1 MGLLGK
7 DKELATAAAQGNLE
21 LVMEYAQFWGNPKFN
36 HSEALRRAAMEGHT
50 EVVAFLIPLSDPNAE
65 RGFALKTASVRGYTQ
80 CVRLLLECT
89 DLNARSDDS
98 MTVGTHAL
106 YCAARKGYYDTVDLI
121 FEHISNEDVFKV
133 LDNLDLTD
141 EVEYRTYLQDKLTAR
156 TQRAVLEHQI
166 ASTLGTLVP
175 RKM

>member
-7 DKELATAAAQGNLE
+7 DKELSNAAAQGNLE
-21 LVMEYAQFWGNPKFN
+21 LVMEYAKFWGNPKFN
-36 HSEALRRAAMEGHT
+36 HSEALQRAAMEGHT
-50 EVVAFLIPLSDPNAE
+50 DVVAFLIPLSDPNAE

-89 DLNARSDDS
+89 NLNARSNDS
-98 MTVGTHAL
+98 MTVGMHAL
-106 YCAARKGYYDTVDLI
+106 YCAARRGYYDAVDLI

-133 LDNLDLTD
+133 LEDLTD

-156 TQRAVLEHQI
+156 TQRALLEHQI
-166 ASTLGTLVP
+166 ASTPGISIP

>member
-7 DKELATAAAQGNLE
+7 DKELSNAAAQGNLE
-21 LVMEYAQFWGNPKFN
+21 LVMEYAKFWGNPKFN

-50 EVVAFLIPLSDPNAE
+50 DVVAFLIPLSDPNVE
-65 RGFALKTASVRGYTQ
+65 RGFALKTASVRGYTP

-89 DLNARSDDS
+89 DLNAPSIDS

-106 YCAARKGYYDTVDLI
+106 YGAARMGHYDAVDLI
-121 FEHISNEDVFKV
+121 FEHISNKDVFKV
-133 LDNLDLTD
+133 LEHLTD

-156 TQRAVLEHQI
+156 TQRAVLEQQI
-166 ASTLGTLVP
+166 ASAPGVLVP